1 MKKSYLNEKHR
12 DILAEYSLDETQ
24 LDNCSVLTYAKGE
37 SVFYAGN
44 MSNSLIIVTS
54 GRAKVLAA
62 ANNGKNLVICYYA
75 SSGLMGDM
83 EMMSDS
89 KVASATVIALSDFEC
104 INIPYHNNI
113 DKLRTNN
120 LFMNKLAQS
129 LSDKLVNSSNDFVY
143 TTLHTGEQRLCS
155 YIVKKEIDGFFKD
168 NLSNVSETIGL
179 SYRHLFRLLN
189 QLCLEGVLKKKN
201 SGYWINNFEELM
213 LRSSEI

>member
-1 MKKSYLNEKHR
+1 MEKSNLTKKHFEILNYYSLNE
-12 DILAEYSLDETQ
+12 AQ
-24 LDNCSVLTYAKGE
+24 LEDCSVLTYDKGE
-37 SVFYAGN
+37 PVFLTGN
-44 MSNSLIIVTS
+44 VNDRLIIVSS
-54 GRAKVLAA
+54 GRAKVLGA
-62 ANNGKNLVICYYA
+62 ANNGKNLVISYYA

-89 KVASATVIALSDFEC
+89 KRASATVIALSNFEC
-104 INIPYHNNI
+104 ICIPYRNNI

-120 LFMNKLAQS
+120 QFMNKLAQS
-129 LSDKLVNSSNDFVY
+129 LANKLVNSSNDFVA

-155 YIVKKEIDGFFKD
+155 YIAAKETNGFFKD

-189 QLCLEGVLKKKN
+189 RLCLEGILKKQ
-201 SGYWINNFEELM
+201 SGGYSINKYEELM